1 LQSAITHDPQLRPAY
16 DGLVLAWLSTG
27 DLDNALATLRKEV
40 KMFPDQ
46 GLGHFQLA
54 MTLIRVHD
62 LQAAEP
68 EMERAAETLP
78 QSVQVH
84 YELARLYF
92 NLGRMADAKKTA
104 LETLRLQ
111 PKHYEANLMLGAISL
126 AEEDAS
132 GAIPFL
138 QTASATEPDSSK
150 PHEYLARAYAKLG
163 NAILAAQE
171 RTLAERLAK
180 NLNR

>member
-1 LQSAITHDPQLRPAY
+1 
-16 DGLVLAWLSTG
+16 
-27 DLDNALATLRKEV
+27 
-40 KMFPDQ
+40 
-46 GLGHFQLA
+46 
-54 MTLIRVHD
+54 
-62 LQAAEP
+62 
-68 EMERAAETLP
+68 
-78 QSVQVH
+78 
-84 YELARLYF
+84 
-92 NLGRMADAKKTA
+92 MADAKKTA